1 MLTSLPI
8 DALLPRAAEMLRAH
22 GSLVVIAPPG
32 SGKTTRLAPALL
44 DQVPGKILLLQP
56 RRVAA
61 RLSARRIAEERGG
74 KIGGEVGYRVRF
86 DTQVG
91 PATRLEVVTEGLLT
105 RALLRDPF
113 LEGVDA
119 VVLDE
124 FHERSLDADLC
135 LAMLRE
141 LQADAR
147 PELRIVVM
155 SATLNPAPIAAFLG
169 DAPVLNAPGR
179 TYPVDLRYRPGHGYL
194 EQQVSGA
201 VRSVLPGLEGHVLVF
216 LPGKGEIRRCQEALQ
231 DLSVPVLPLHGGLK
245 AQEQE
250 RALAASQSPKVVLS
264 TNIAETSVTLPG
276 VRVVIDSG
284 LSRVPRFDP
293 ALGLSRLE
301 LVPISQASADQRAGR
316 AGRTGPGV
324 AIRLWDRNTGLEAQQ
339 PPEIVRSDLCGALLS
354 VLEWGRKPADFGWF
368 QAPPGPLLARSL
380 HTLGTLGA
388 TRGQPAELAL
398 SPTGRALAQLP
409 VHPRLGR
416 VVLEGHA
423 QGCLWAAAVA
433 AAFASERDP
442 YAQARFPGAREDDLH
457 ARVQALAKGQ
467 PGHRR
472 QMRELQA
479 VVQQLMLLAQ
489 QVLGKTSTAKE
500 VPDGRT
506 LAQCLLSGFAD
517 RVAMR
522 RAPGSERFKLA
533 SGQGARLDGE
543 SLVEDVDL
551 VLAVSLEGG
560 RRGQFSEHWI
570 RIAAPVHPEDLPTE
584 ARRVLALDAG
594 RVQCETQVVVGTLV
608 LRRSPARATDAE
620 LAQLFAEHVHAD
632 PAAVLRFSPELES
645 LQARV
650 ALLRQACPEL
660 DLPVM
665 DPLASVAELVVG
677 VRSWE
682 GVKKMDWARALKDRL
697 TWPQKQALEQH
708 APERLKLASGST
720 AKILYTQ
727 DTPPVLPARIQQVF
741 GMQTP
746 RIAKGRVGLRVHLLA
761 PNGRPQQVTDDLGG
775 FWTGSYAAV
784 RKELRGRYPKW
795 AWPETP
801 TLADA
806 QDRPRRKKR

>member
-1 MLTSLPI
+1 MLTPLPI
-8 DALLPRAAEMLRAH
+8 DPLLPRAAQMLRAH

-61 RLSARRIAEERGG
+61 RLSARRIAFERGCKVG
-74 KIGGEVGYRVRF
+74 AEVGYRVRF

-91 PATRLEVVTEGLLT
+91 PNTRLEVVTEGLLT

-179 TYPVDLRYRPGHGYL
+179 TYPVEVRHRPGQGYL

-201 VRSVLPGLEGHVLVF
+201 VRSVLPDLKGHVLVF
-216 LPGKGEIRRCQEALQ
+216 LPGKGEIRRCQDALL
-231 DLSVPVLPLHGGLK
+231 DLNVPVLPLHGGLK

-250 RALAASQSPKVVLS
+250 RALAPSETPKVVLS

-301 LVPISQASADQRAGR
+301 LGPIAQASADQRAGR

-339 PPEIVRSDLCGALLS
+339 PPEIVRSDLCGAVLS
-354 VLEWGRKPADFGWF
+354 VLEWGRKPEDFGWF
-368 QAPPGPLLARSL
+368 QAPPAPLLDRALHTL
-380 HTLGTLGA
+380 HTLGAL
-388 TRGQPAELAL
+388 RGQAL
-398 SPTGRALAQLP
+398 SPTGQALAQLP

-423 QGCLWAAAVA
+423 QGCLWAAAAA

-479 VVQQLMLLAQ
+479 VVQQLMRLAQ
-489 QVLGKTSTAKE
+489 QVLGKTAANKR

-551 VLAVSLEGG
+551 VLAVNLEGG
-560 RRGQFSEHWI
+560 RKGQFSEHWI
-570 RIAAPVHPEDLPTE
+570 RIAAPVHSDDLPTE
-584 ARRVLALDAG
+584 ERRVLALDEG
-594 RVQCETQVVVGTLV
+594 RVQCEQQVIVGHLV
-608 LRRSPARATDAE
+608 LQRSPARATDAE
-620 LAQLFAEHVHAD
+620 LAQLFAAHVHAD

-660 DLPVM
+660 DLPAV
-665 DPLASVAELVVG
+665 DPLASVAELVLG

-775 FWTGSYAAV
+775 FWTGSYGEV
-784 RKELRGRYPKW
+784 RKQLRGRYPKW
-795 AWPETP
+795 SWPEKP

>member
-1 MLTSLPI
+1 MLTPLPI
-8 DALLPRAAEMLRAH
+8 DALLPQAAQLLAEH

-44 DQVPGKILLLQP
+44 EQVPGKILLLQP

-61 RLSARRIAEERGG
+61 RLSARRIAFERGG
-74 KIGGEVGYRVRF
+74 QVGGEVGYRVRF
-86 DTQVG
+86 DTKVG
-91 PATRLEVVTEGLLT
+91 PKTRLEVVTEGLLT

-155 SATLNPAPIAAFLG
+155 SATLNPAPIAHFLG
-169 DAPVLNAPGR
+169 GAPVLNAPGR
-179 TYPVDLRYRPGHGYL
+179 TYPVDTKYRPGQGYL
-194 EQQVSGA
+194 ENQVSGA
-201 VRSVLPGLEGHVLVF
+201 VRSVLPGLQGHVLVF
-216 LPGKGEIRRCQEALQ
+216 LPGKGEIRRCEQALE
-231 DLSVPVLPLHGGLK
+231 DLSIPVLPLHGGLK
-245 AQEQE
+245 AQAQE
-250 RALAASQSPKVVLS
+250 RALAASEQPKVVLS

-284 LSRVPRFDP
+284 LSRVPRFDA

-301 LVPISQASADQRAGR
+301 LGPISQASADQRAGR

-324 AIRLWDRNTGLEAQQ
+324 AIRLWERNRGLDAQQ
-339 PPEIVRSDLCGALLS
+339 PPEVVRSDLCGALLS
-354 VLEWGRKPADFGWF
+354 VMEWGKKPDDFGWF
-368 QAPPGPLLARSL
+368 QAPPGPLQSRSL
-380 HTLGTLGA
+380 ATLAELGA
-388 TRGQPAELAL
+388 TEDSGSGPTLTA
-398 SPTGRALAQLP
+398 TGRALALLP

-423 QGCLWAAAVA
+423 RGCLWAAAAA

-442 YAQARFPGAREDDLH
+442 YAQARFPGARECDLH

-467 PGHRR
+467 PGQRR
-472 QMRELQA
+472 QMQELQA
-479 VVQQLMLLAQ
+479 VVQQLMRVAQ
-489 QVLGKTSTAKE
+489 DVLGKTSTAKR
-500 VPDGRT
+500 VPPARV
-506 LAQCLLSGFAD
+506 LAQCLLTGFAD

-522 RAPGSERFKLA
+522 RAPGAPRFKLA
-533 SGQGARLDGE
+533 SGQGAVLEEE
-543 SLVEDVDL
+543 SLVEQEDL

-560 RRGQFSEHWI
+560 RKGAFSEHWI
-570 RIAAPVHPEDLPTE
+570 RIAAPLHPEDLPTHE
-584 ARRVLALDAG
+584 RRVLALDEG
-594 RVQCETQVVVGTLV
+594 RVQCEVQVVVGEIV
-608 LRRSPARATDAE
+608 LRQSPVRATDEE
-620 LAQLFAEHVHAD
+620 LAGLFAEHIRAD
-632 PAAVLRFSPELES
+632 PAAVLRYSPELES
-645 LQARV
+645 LLARV
-650 ALLRQACPEL
+650 ALLREHCPEL
-660 DLPVM
+660 ELAEL
-665 DPLASVAELVVG
+665 DPLASLEELVLG

-682 GVKKMDWARALKDRL
+682 GVKRMDWAKAVKDRL
-697 TWPQKQALEQH
+697 TWREKQLLDQH
-708 APERLKLASGST
+708 APARLKLASGST
-720 AKILYTQ
+720 AGVLYAK
-727 DTPPVLPARIQQVF
+727 DTPPVLPAKIQQVF

-775 FWTGSYAAV
+775 FWTGSYSEV
-784 RKELRGRYPKW
+784 RKQLRGRYPRW
-795 AWPETP
+795 SWPEQP

-806 QDRPRRKKR
+806 QDRPARRRH